1 MRIAVIGSG
10 ISGLAS
16 AYLLSQNY
24 DVTLFEKDTRIGGH
38 SHTVD
43 VQTPD
48 GPMPVDTGFIVYNA
62 LNYPNLI
69 GLFNDLGVVTK
80 TTDMSFGIS
89 IGGGRLEYEGSLK
102 GLLAQPSNLL
112 KPSYWSMLYDLV
124 RFYRTAVKNVAKGP
138 IGESLGDFII
148 RERYGRPFI
157 NDHLL
162 PMAAAIWS
170 CPAETMMAF
179 PARSF
184 IQFMENHQL
193 LNFIERPQWRTVSGG
208 SREYVSKIANHL
220 GGRIR
225 TDITITGLRR
235 SGGGVIL
242 SVDGEGDIYF
252 DKVVMAAH
260 ADQSLALIDDASD
273 EEKAIIG
280 AFDFQPNH
288 VILHSDPALMPKRKA
303 AWASWSYLKDDG
315 AEKCNT
321 LSVTYWMNRLQSL
334 NTEMPVLVTLNPNTS
349 PRADLVQGEYFY
361 DHPVFDAKAI
371 AAQQILPSIQ
381 GQNHLYFC
389 GAWTRYGFH
398 EDGLMSAV
406 AVAKSLGV
414 AIPWDSPTPGYGLH
428 IDADTLSQEDRKLA

>member
-16 AYLLSQNY
+16 AYLLSQKY
-24 DVTLFEKDTRIGGH
+24 ETYLFEKDNRIGGH

-43 VQTPD
+43 VKTPE
-48 GPMPVDTGFIVYNA
+48 GVLPVDTGFIVYNT
-62 LNYPNLI
+62 LNYPNLV
-69 GLFNDLGVVTK
+69 GLFEHLGVVTK

-89 IGGGRLEYEGSLK
+89 IGDGRCEYEGSLR

-112 KPSYWSMLYDLV
+112 KLSYWSMLFDLV
-124 RFYRTAVKNVAKGP
+124 RFYKTAVRHVANGP
-138 IGESLGDFII
+138 EGESLGEFIS
-148 RERYGRPFI
+148 RERYGKPFV

-162 PMAAAIWS
+162 PMASAIWS

-184 IQFMENHQL
+184 IKFMDNHQL
-193 LNFIERPQWRTVSGG
+193 LNFIKRPQWRTVSGG
-208 SREYVSKIANHL
+208 SCEYVKKITAAL
-220 GGRIR
+220 GDRVR
-225 TDITITGLRR
+225 TDVQINGLKR
-235 SGGGVIL
+235 SGGGVMLNIE
-242 SVDGEGDIYF
+242 GEGEVYF
-252 DKVVMAAH
+252 DKVVLAAH

-273 EEKAIIG
+273 QEKDIIG

-288 VILHSDPALMPKRKA
+288 VVLHSDKALMPKRKA

-315 AEKCNT
+315 AEQGNN
-321 LSVTYWMNRLQSL
+321 LAVTYWMNSLQSL
-334 NTEMPVLVTLNPNTS
+334 PTKMPVLVTLNPNRT
-349 PRADLVQGEYFY
+349 PDPDLVQGEYFY
-361 DHPVFDAKAI
+361 DHPVFDDKAI
-371 AAQQILPSIQ
+371 VAQGKLPSIQ

-406 AVAKSLGV
+406 AVAKTLG
-414 AIPWDSPTPGYGLH
+414 IEIMWDSPTPGYGDH
-428 IDADTLSQEDRKLA
+428 AEDDKSLNERKLA